1 MRIGILTQPL
11 LANYGGILQAYAL
24 QTVLKRMGHKVVT
37 FDDPRYLKID
47 ICQIVKRAYQRY
59 VHKKANT
66 GMLNEVRFNRDAYF
80 IRKYT
85 QPFINRNIS
94 RKIVRNFSELSE
106 SDYDAIVVGS
116 DQVWRPM
123 YNACIEDMYL
133 DFARHWS
140 VKRLAY
146 AASFG
151 SSEWEYTESQT
162 NVCSELVKLFDA
174 VSVREDSGVGICSR
188 YLGYDKAIH
197 LLDPTMLLEAKD
209 YELLVV
215 SSHSAC
221 RNSCNKGGL
230 FCYILDE
237 TEEKNMLANL
247 MATRQGLEYFKVG
260 AKTDDV
266 HAKMKD
272 RIQPPVERWLRAF
285 MDAEYVLT
293 DSFHG
298 CVFSIIFNKPFWVI
312 GNESRGMAR
321 FDSLL
326 KMFGLEDRLLS
337 KYDDI
342 DSVDF
347 SKPID
352 WGSVN
357 RIKKDWQEKSY
368 TFLNSNLSVV

>member
-66 GMLNEVRFNRDAYF
+66 GILNEVRFNRDACF

-162 NVCSELVKLFDA
+162 NVCSELVKVFDA

-312 GNESRGMAR
+312 GNKGRGMAR

-342 DSVDF
+342 KNVDF

>member
-11 LANYGGILQAYAL
+11 HANYGGILQAYAL
-24 QTVLKRMGHKVVT
+24 QTVLKGMGHKVVT

-66 GMLNEVRFNRDAYF
+66 GILNEVRFNRNVYF
-80 IRKYT
+80 VRKYT

-94 RKIVRNFSELSE
+94 RKMVRNFSELSE

-162 NVCSELVKLFDA
+162 KVCSELVKLFDA

-312 GNESRGMAR
+312 GNKGRGMAR

-342 DSVDF
+342 KNVDF